1 MKKFK
6 SLMWIGLSIVLLP
19 VSFVV
24 IALVLYGVHAVS
36 ESRSTHID
44 KPVETHID
52 TVKVHKV
59 VVDTVK
65 IKVYEKVSAPK
76 VETPKDSL

>member
-6 SLMWIGLSIVLLP
+6 SLMWIGTTIVLFPILLI
-19 VSFVV
+19 V
-24 IALVLYGVHAVS
+24 IAMVIYGVHAIN
-36 ESRSTHID
+36 ESRSTHIN